1 MRHLHNEETLAALLK
16 EVGFSRTEV
25 RRTSAA
31 DWGAEA
37 AHRSAAERNVI
48 LLSFAATK

>member
-16 EVGFSRTEV
+16 EVGFTSADV
-25 RRTSAA
+25 RRTTAA
-31 DWGAEA
+31 DWGSQ
-37 AHRSAAERNVI
+37 AHRSAAARGVI